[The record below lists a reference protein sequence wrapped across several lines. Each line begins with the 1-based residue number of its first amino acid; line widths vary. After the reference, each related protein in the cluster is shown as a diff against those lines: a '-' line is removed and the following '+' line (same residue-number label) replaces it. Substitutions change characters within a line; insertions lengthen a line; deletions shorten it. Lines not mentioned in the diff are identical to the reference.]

1 MASFMC
7 PGTEPIMLRKFALLF
22 AALAAA
28 VITLPHAAAAL
39 PSIDAAR
46 AACIAKVRPQ
56 VIRCVANNM
65 IARGGPGWMYVT
77 QCREPARP
85 IVRTCVL
92 RTLRDAGHPLLVGR
106 PLPAPDA
113 ICPLGFGGC
122 MNRCHFVGGWGGAS
136 PAQTCSRI
144 CARRCA
150 PGFAAREDQ
159 PEDAEVDVA
168 KAPDKGGND

>member
-1 MASFMC
+1 
-7 PGTEPIMLRKFALLF
+7 MLRKALFAF
-22 AALAAA
+22 AALAA
-28 VITLPHAAAAL
+28 VFITLPHAAAAL

-65 IARGGPGWMYVT
+65 IARGGPGWMYVA

-85 IVRTCVL
+85 QVRNCVF

-106 PLPAPDA
+106 PLPGPDA

-122 MNRCHFVGGWGGAS
+122 MNRCHFIGGFGGAS
-136 PAQTCSRI
+136 PSQTCSRV

-150 PGFAAREDQ
+150 MGLAEREAPQDATAALA
-159 PEDAEVDVA
+159 DA
-168 KAPDKGGND
+168 GGTPRDESEGY